1 MSEPILKA
9 LMQLFALII
18 DINEDK
24 VISDSEKGIV
34 RSFLSLQLNSELV
47 ERYMEIFTEYLDLY
61 HREGFER
68 DSIKDR
74 KRTSLTSMRILG
86 ICESINEE
94 LEQKQK
100 IYVII
105 QLISFSEWIT
115 DKELEFIESVASAF
129 NIPKTEYQNIRGFV
143 INTVQEIPEKENVLI
158 IDNKKTG
165 KYQEVK
171 HTYNKNLSGEILF
184 LNINSTNV
192 YILRYSGND
201 DLYLNGQH
209 ISPGLTYTFDHGSS
223 IRNSVIDTVYYSNVA
238 GKFSEA
244 EPASRISI
252 RAENVEF
259 RFRNSKNGIQDF
271 SFNEG
276 SGKLVGI
283 MGGSG
288 VGKST
293 LLNILNGKLKPQSGK
308 VLINGFNIYDDNE
321 KKELR
326 GVIGFVPQ
334 DDLLIEELTVFQNL
348 YYNARLCL
356 DNFSESKLNEV
367 VNNVLDDLDLNDIK
381 DLKVGN
387 PLKKII
393 SGGQRKRVNM
403 ALELIREPSI
413 LFVDEPTSG
422 LSSVDSEIV
431 MNLLKEQTYNG
442 KLVIINIHQPSSELY
457 KMFDKIII
465 LDKGGYQIFYGDPME
480 AVVYF
485 KTQSHHVN
493 ANEDHCI
500 RCGNVNPDQV
510 LQIIEAKVV
519 NEHGK
524 QTPSRKV
531 TPSEWYDLFAKKT
544 GPKQKVEILQEKL
557 PENYYSIPGLLNQI
571 KIFFIRDI
579 LSKLTNKQF
588 LLISLLE
595 APVLAIILG
604 FFTKYISGLPDYPDQ
619 YVFHNNENLPAFLFM
634 SVVVSL
640 FLGLII
646 SSEEIIKDRKI
657 LQRESFLNL
666 SRFSYL
672 NSKILIMFLLSAIQ
686 TISYVLVGNL
696 ILEIKGMT
704 LSYCFVLFSAS
715 CFANMLGLNI
725 SSGFNS
731 VITIYIIIPF
741 LLIPQLLFG
750 GVIVKF
756 DKLHQDLTSYEYV
769 PLIGDLMASRW
780 AYEAL
785 AVEQAKNNRYDRNF
799 YLYEQRKS
807 EANFRTTL
815 LIPHLINK
823 LDECNRNLRVDGDQ
837 QVLEANLDLLYR
849 EVKKLG
855 NQPDLYPF
863 EHQERLNINDFKDSS
878 ALDLKDWL
886 SCDVS
891 GHFKDVS
898 RTAIRK
904 IDEVVKNLTD
914 SLGAKEVFGSR
925 LDYPYDHLNEGE
937 LSELTDSLGNEAL
950 IRLKQDY
957 HNERLTEQVKN
968 FRESTKRLEINGRLV
983 QKGDPIYL
991 IPESNFGRAH
1001 FYAPV
1006 KIIGNRSFDTL
1017 WFNIL
1022 VIWIFSFILYLTLYY
1037 DLIRKVV
1044 TTIEDFRLRKP
1055 DKTIH

>member
-1 MSEPILKA
+1 MSEPLLKA

-18 DINEDK
+18 DINKDK
-24 VISDSEKGIV
+24 LISENEKNIV
-34 RSFLSLQLNSELV
+34 KSFLSRQLNSELV
-47 ERYMEIFTEYLDLY
+47 EKYMIIFTNYLGVY
-61 HREGFER
+61 HKDEIQR
-68 DSIKDR
+68 DSLKDK
-74 KRTSLTSMRILG
+74 KRTALTSMRILG
-86 ICESINEE
+86 ICEAINEE

-100 IYVII
+100 IFVII
-105 QLISFSEWIT
+105 QLIEFISYSEWIT
-115 DKELEFIESVASAF
+115 EKELEFLESVASAF
-129 NIPKTEYQNIRGFV
+129 NIPDSEYQNMRNFIMSP
-143 INTVQEIPEKENVLI
+143 IEYIPEKMKILLI
-158 IDNKKTG
+158 DG
-165 KYQEVK
+165 KETCQYKDVK
-171 HTYNKNLSGEILF
+171 HTYLSNLSGEIIF
-184 LNINSTNV
+184 LKIESINT
-192 YILRYSGND
+192 YILQYRGNE

-209 ISPGLTYTFDHGSS
+209 ILPGFTYTFDHGSS
-223 IRNSVIDTVYYSNVA
+223 IRNSAINTVYYSDVA

-244 EPASRISI
+244 DLESRISI
-252 RAENVEF
+252 KAENVEF

-271 SFNEG
+271 NFHEE
-276 SGKLVGI
+276 SGKLAGI

-293 LLNILNGKLKPQSGK
+293 LLSVLNGKLKPQRGK
-308 VLINGFNIYDDNE
+308 VLINGYNIYNE
-321 KKELR
+321 SEKNELK

-334 DDLLIEELTVFQNL
+334 DDLLIEELTVYQNL

-356 DNFSESKLNEV
+356 DNFPKSKIEEV
-367 VNNVLDDLDLNDIK
+367 VIRVLDDLDLYDIK

-393 SGGQRKRVNM
+393 SGGQRKRVNI

-413 LFVDEPTSG
+413 LYVDEPTSG

-442 KLVIINIHQPSSELY
+442 KLVIVNIHQPSSELY

-510 LQIIEAKVV
+510 LQIVEAKVV

-524 QTPSRKV
+524 QTRARKV
-531 TPSEWYDLFAKKT
+531 TPSEWYELFKKNIN
-544 GPKQKVEILQEKL
+544 PKQKVEFLQEKL
-557 PENYYSIPGLLNQI
+557 PENYYSIPGLINQI
-571 KIFFIRDI
+571 KIFFIRDL

-595 APVLAIILG
+595 APLLAIILG
-604 FFTKYISGLPDYPDQ
+604 FFTKYISGLPGYPGK
-619 YVFHNNENLPAFLFM
+619 YVFSNNENLPAYLFM

-640 FLGLII
+640 FIGLII

-686 TISYVLVGNL
+686 TLSYVLLGNL

-704 LSYCFVLFSAS
+704 LSYWLVLFTTS

-731 VITIYIIIPF
+731 VITIYILIPF
-741 LLIPQLLFG
+741 ILIPQLLFG

-756 DKLHQDLTSYEYV
+756 DKLHKNLTSYEYV
-769 PLIGDLMASRW
+769 PVIGDLMASRW

-785 AVEQAKNNRYDRNF
+785 AVEQFKNNKYERNF
-799 YLYEQRKS
+799 YSLDQEISNAGFQ
-807 EANFRTTL
+807 EL
-815 LIPHLINK
+815 LIQKLQHKITESEINIYNHK
-823 LDECNRNLRVDGDQ
+823 NQEQTIRNLNLLKEQIQILNLSTLSIQFKNQDQ
-837 QVLEANLDLLYR
+837 
-849 EVKKLG
+849 
-855 NQPDLYPF
+855 
-863 EHQERLNINDFKDSS
+863 LNINAFSELVAMETKDHLKG
-878 ALDLKDWL
+878 LDSYFQKKKTEAMTEKDNEIEELNNLLGSKESLRQLKMDYYNNSL
-886 SCDVS
+886 ADLVTNR
-891 GHFKDVS
+891 KEINKIIEKNNKL
-898 RTAIRK
+898 IRK
-904 IDEVVKNLTD
+904 DE
-914 SLGAKEVFGSR
+914 
-925 LDYPYDHLNEGE
+925 
-937 LSELTDSLGNEAL
+937 
-950 IRLKQDY
+950 
-957 HNERLTEQVKN
+957 
-968 FRESTKRLEINGRLV
+968 
-983 QKGDPIYL
+983 PIYM
-991 IPESNFGRAH
+991 IPTSTAGRTH

-1006 KIIGNRSFDTL
+1006 KIIGNRSFETL
-1017 WFNIL
+1017 WFNVL
-1022 VIWIFSFILYLTLYY
+1022 VLWISSLILYLTLYY

-1044 TTIEDFRLRKP
+1044 TFIENVRLRKP
-1055 DKTIH
+1055 DIE

>member
-1 MSEPILKA
+1 
-9 LMQLFALII
+9 
-18 DINEDK
+18 
-24 VISDSEKGIV
+24 
-34 RSFLSLQLNSELV
+34 
-47 ERYMEIFTEYLDLY
+47 
-61 HREGFER
+61 
-68 DSIKDR
+68 
-74 KRTSLTSMRILG
+74 
-86 ICESINEE
+86 
-94 LEQKQK
+94 
-100 IYVII
+100 
-105 QLISFSEWIT
+105 
-115 DKELEFIESVASAF
+115 
-129 NIPKTEYQNIRGFV
+129 
-143 INTVQEIPEKENVLI
+143 
-158 IDNKKTG
+158 
-165 KYQEVK
+165 
-171 HTYNKNLSGEILF
+171 
-184 LNINSTNV
+184 
-192 YILRYSGND
+192 
-201 DLYLNGQH
+201 
-209 ISPGLTYTFDHGSS
+209 
-223 IRNSVIDTVYYSNVA
+223 VYYSDVA

-244 EPASRISI
+244 ELASRISI
-252 RAENVEF
+252 KAENVEF

-271 SFNEG
+271 NFNEG

-283 MGGSG
+283 IGGSG

-293 LLNILNGKLKPQSGK
+293 LLNVLNGKLKPQSGK
-308 VLINGFNIYDDNE
+308 VLINGYNIYDDNE

-334 DDLLIEELTVFQNL
+334 DDLLIEELTVYQNL

-356 DNFSESKLNEV
+356 DNFSESKINEV
-367 VNNVLDDLDLNDIK
+367 VNKVLDDLDLNDIK

-422 LSSVDSEIV
+422 LSSVDSEVV

-493 ANEDHCI
+493 ANEDHCN

-531 TPSEWYDLFAKKT
+531 TPGEWYDLFIKNT
-544 GPKQKVEILQEKL
+544 GQKQKVEFLQEKL

-595 APVLAIILG
+595 APLLAIILG
-604 FFTKYISGLPDYPDQ
+604 YFTKYISGLPEYPGQ
-619 YVFHNNENLPAFLFM
+619 YVFSNNENLPAFLFM

-640 FLGLII
+640 FIGLII
-646 SSEEIIKDRKI
+646 SSEEIIKDKKI

-704 LSYCFVLFSAS
+704 LSYCLILLSTS

-769 PLIGDLMASRW
+769 PVIGDLMASRW

-785 AVEQAKNNRYDRNF
+785 AVEQAKNNRFDRNF
-799 YLYEQRKS
+799 YLYDQRKS
-807 EANFRTTL
+807 EAQFMVSF
-815 LIPHLINK
+815 LIPRLLNK
-823 LDECNRNLRVDGDQ
+823 LEECNRNLEVDGDQ
-837 QVLEANLDLLYR
+837 QVLEANLALLYR
-849 EVKKLG
+849 EVVKLG
-855 NQPDLYPF
+855 SQPDLFKF
-863 EHQERLNINDFKDSS
+863 EQWERLNMNDFNESY
-878 ALDLKDWL
+878 AVDLEDWL
-886 SCDVS
+886 TWASQK
-891 GHFKDVS
+891 FKDVS
-898 RTAIRK
+898 RTTNRQK
-904 IDEVVKNLTD
+904 DEVVRNLTD
-914 SLGAKEVFGSR
+914 SLG
-925 LDYPYDHLNEGE
+925 D
-937 LSELTDSLGNEAL
+937 EAI

-957 HNERLTEQVKN
+957 HNDRLSEQVTDY
-968 FRESTKRLEINGRLV
+968 REVTKILEINGRLV

-1006 KIIGNRSFDTL
+1006 KIIGNRSIDTL

-1037 DLIRKVV
+1037 DMIRKVV
-1044 TTIEDFRLRKP
+1044 RLIENVRLRKP
-1055 DKTIH
+1055 DNSIR